1 MFAVFAVKIVVKHK
15 SVGTR
20 SLALRASA
28 IVAHT
33 VRLQKQRVP
42 KGGDERAGFLHA
54 LTVFCWTPLYGGCTP
69 TGFQATAAFTD
80 QERDYGNPRVISGQE
95 NATTV
100 WYFPAIS

>member
-33 VRLQKQRVP
+33 VRLQKQRTP
-42 KGGDERAGFLHA
+42 KGGDERAGFLPGTQA
-54 LTVFCWTPLYGGCTP
+54 GT
-69 TGFQATAAFTD
+69 QATRRLCTSRM
-80 QERDYGNPRVISGQE
+80 ERDYPPS
-95 NATTV
+95 
-100 WYFPAIS
+100 S

>member
-42 KGGDERAGFLHA
+42 KGGDERAGFLRA
-54 LTVFCWTPLYGGCTP
+54 LTVFCWTPLSGRCTP
-69 TGFQATAAFTD
+69 TGLQATSASAE
-80 QERDYGNPRVISGQE
+80 QEWDSRYS
-95 NATTV
+95 
-100 WYFPAIS
+100 